1 MRTRSIQFIVT
12 ALVLSV
18 FPLIV
23 SAQIKL
29 TWKVEQFD
37 IASVLPSNYSA
48 DRDLDVTAK
57 LRLRNQSERG
67 FGRVTLRINESAKI
81 ESVTANGTSVDFRL
95 GTEKLSETQNLQ
107 KVQIRVPSV
116 AAGATVEVSVKY
128 KFKVDANSG
137 LNALS
142 PTESQFLPYSYW
154 YPAPTSWFFPEGADR
169 APVNISVEGVGN
181 RKLVAAG
188 SGVGNK
194 FSAPVSGM
202 PFFATGNWN
211 VTESDGVFVY
221 APKSKGVVPARIQ
234 ELAGLAGEAKAYVES
249 LAGKKIDV
257 PIHIVGVSRGSGFSE
272 NGTVFVD
279 RGAFM
284 SGSLDS
290 KTAVA
295 ITEAVSKAM
304 FGNVVEVRGR
314 AYGVVSEGLS
324 RHVSNRFIEDKF
336 GKETLETIRLRQLSN
351 YQAISDKDGP
361 LSQITPVDVYY
372 YSATGNK
379 GAMIWNYLGQKYEG
393 QFDSI
398 LRASLADGELSLTE
412 LRSAF
417 SGQKGYLDYSID
429 QVTGLNLMIGRPLAS
444 GAVTKCALRNL
455 GEVPVVVEAVG
466 YEASGKKYSSTI
478 TIPAKGFSEVVFQS
492 PSVVRAELDP
502 GKLYTQLSYRDD
514 VAPREITDDDPL
526 VFIKREFDRQRYSE
540 AERNARLVLRRFPA
554 FDDARVFLGRAHLAQ
569 GRMTD
574 AKTEFEKV
582 LGSKLPTPQSQA
594 WALVGLGEVA
604 RKTGNKQRALE
615 HYQKAIQ
622 SDAEYGATLAARRGR
637 KELNVK
643 SEIPSEVT
651 SFFANF
657 DKAVVANS
665 KRAVE
670 SLLMK
675 GEIARFSG
683 SVAGQTQ
690 AWTTSI
696 IAVDALDDESFLVE
710 TDLSLKLLNRNVETG
725 LAVFRLS
732 RVGGELKL
740 SGVEVFEVS

>member
-1 MRTRSIQFIVT
+1 MV
-12 ALVLSV
+12 AVLVLAV
-18 FPLIV
+18 VPLIA

-29 TWKVEQFD
+29 TWKVEQFE
-37 IASVLPSNYSA
+37 ISSVLPSDYSA

-57 LRLRNQSERG
+57 LRLRNQSARG
-67 FGRVTLRINESAKI
+67 FSRVTLRINEAAKI
-81 ESVTANGTSVDFRL
+81 ESVTANGTVADFRL

-116 AAGATVEVSVKY
+116 TAGSTVEVTVKY

-142 PTESQFLPYSYW
+142 PGASQFLPYSYW

-188 SGVGNK
+188 EGVGNK

-211 VTESDGVFVY
+211 VTESEGVFVY
-221 APKSKGVVPARIQ
+221 APKSKGVISSRVTEMAA
-234 ELAGLAGEAKAYVES
+234 LAAEAKLYVES

-257 PIHIVGVSRGSGFSE
+257 PVRIVGVSRGSGFSE

-304 FGNVVEVRGR
+304 FGNVIEVRGR

-324 RHVSNRFIEDKF
+324 RHISNRFIESKF
-336 GKETLETIRLRQLSN
+336 GKETLEIVRLRQLSN

-361 LSQITPVDVYY
+361 LNQITPVDVYY

-379 GAMIWNYLGQKYEG
+379 GAMIWNYLDKKNGAR
-393 QFDSI
+393 FDSV
-398 LRASLADGELSLTE
+398 LKASLADAKLSLSE

-417 SGQKGYLDYSID
+417 SGQKGYLDHSID
-429 QVTGLNLMIGRPLAS
+429 QVTSLNLMIGKPMAS

-455 GEVPVVVEAVG
+455 GEIPVVVEAVG
-466 YEASGKKYSSTI
+466 LEASGKKHIETV
-478 TIPAKGFSEVVFQS
+478 TIPAKGFSEVAFQS
-492 PSVVRAELDP
+492 SSVIRVELDP
-502 GKLYTQLSYRDD
+502 GRLYTQLSYRDD
-514 VAPREITDDDPL
+514 VAPREVTDDDPL
-526 VFIKREFDRQRYSE
+526 VFIKREFDRQRYTD
-540 AERNARLVLRRFPA
+540 AERNARLVLRGFPA
-554 FDDARVFLGRAHLAQ
+554 FDDARVFLGRAYLAQ
-569 GRMTD
+569 DRMTD
-574 AKTEFEKV
+574 AKMEFEKV
-582 LGSKLPTPQSQA
+582 LGSKLPSPQSQA

-604 RKTGNKQRALE
+604 RQTGNKQEAAE
-615 HYQKAIQ
+615 HYENAIL

-637 KELNVK
+637 KQLSLK

-651 SFFANF
+651 AFFTNF

-690 AWTTSI
+690 AWTTTI
-696 IAVDALDDESFLVE
+696 IAVDAIDDESFLVE

-740 SGVEVFEVS
+740 SGVEVFEVN